1 MNKAQNTM
9 AEIDR
14 RYKGATIRNIRFG
27 SATQGRGDLLYAQ
40 LVSADGELLAAGT
53 ADALL
58 GILKARL
65 KQRP

>member
-14 RYKGATIRNIRFG
+14 PYKGATIRNIRFG
-27 SATQGRGDLLYAQ
+27 SAAQGRGDLLYAQ
-40 LVSADGELLAAGT
+40 LVDADGELLVAGT
-53 ADALL
+53 VDDIL
-58 GILKARL
+58 GVLRVRL